1 MSVIRSRTSLPS
13 GTNWPPNSIKTLHF
27 FTSATPLL
35 NSTRDF
41 LGYADM
47 IWQQSWPFR
56 FNPAGTEIQPQMF
69 FASSDRSCAPYE
81 FGSAKW
87 QNQNKTLRA
96 GKRHDEYVKA
106 LKDQHMP
113 LFLLSPKLVESFGD
127 VVKCGVDFARI
138 AVGRM
143 MDILQ
148 IRQGMLDPLTL
159 PDGQIC
165 HPGDGIPPIEVCRV
179 ELGMRADRRPVMRA
193 VLSSLHENM
202 MTPAM
207 SKMAQHTGRGSV
219 TGSSGMMIHPGMY
232 RRAMLIG
239 TDVRNQILTHPSVRC
254 MKLLG
259 DMEAMYNV
267 MKPDGMHSDKSK
279 KTVTTADVELGQPI
293 ESQGLLTSSQAR
305 KRAAEAEKRR
315 PETAA
320 GVAEMKRV
328 ALNDHTGGLHLYF
341 YHTRPTDEFSFP
353 SDRLEIMRYVVNK
366 SPKYAFTLGMALR
379 CQKTNER
386 LLVIVNNT
394 PGHANDQRRLDKA
407 LSSKS
412 PHKISRARMPSI
424 EKTGWVVACGAL
436 VSCSLSGPSLVVQ
449 SFLPCPVRPSSSS
462 PSLLVR
468 SITHYPVHRLV
479 LIFQSVSE
487 DKKDFPLLARL
498 FDRWIEYQQLRK
510 VANIIAAQA
519 PIDRRIEG
527 EQLTLC
533 AFEIMA
539 TYLGQRCNRYPRKG
553 AEWYEYD
560 GQKMTDLGEFYSAIA
575 RTTILNPDLFS
586 NMTPQF
592 IRELAVS

>member
-13 GTNWPPNSIKTLHF
+13 GTNWPPNSIKTPHF
-27 FTSATPLL
+27 FITATPLL

-56 FNPAGTEIQPQMF
+56 FNPAERDNNTWEKIDLARLM
-69 FASSDRSCAPYE
+69 S

-87 QNQNKTLRA
+87 QNQNKTLGA
-96 GKRHDEYVKA
+96 GKRHDEYVTA
-106 LKDQHMP
+106 LKDQHIP
-113 LFLLSPKLVESFGD
+113 LFLLNPKLVESFGD
-127 VVKCGVDFARI
+127 VVKCGIDFARM

-179 ELGMRADRRPVMRA
+179 ELGMRADRRPVVRA

-267 MKPDGMHSDKSK
+267 MKPDGMHSDKGK

-293 ESQGLLTSSQAR
+293 ESQGPLTSSQAR

-328 ALNDHTGGLHLYF
+328 ALNDHTGGLHWYF

-386 LLVIVNNT
+386 LLVIVNN
-394 PGHANDQRRLDKA
+394 PGYATRQ
-407 LSSKS
+407 
-412 PHKISRARMPSI
+412 
-424 EKTGWVVACGAL
+424 
-436 VSCSLSGPSLVVQ
+436 SLEQQEPPQ
-449 SFLPCPVRPSSSS
+449 NFER
-462 PSLLVR
+462 
-468 SITHYPVHRLV
+468 
-479 LIFQSVSE
+479 E
-487 DKKDFPLLARL
+487 DAINRT
-498 FDRWIEYQQLRK
+498 
-510 VANIIAAQA
+510 QA

-527 EQLTLC
+527 EQLTIC